1 MITKFIR
8 SKSGVAVVVLLLTF
22 ILAVSAYAQSG
33 LTFFVTGEDISAFPQ
48 VVIRLRAVE
57 LGNKAVSSLNTSTLA
72 VYENGQQV
80 SDLEITPQVDG
91 PISYVFVIDQGRLS
105 NYANYFQ
112 LSNIRQV
119 ISTLVSGGYFND
131 GHDTVMVLGRQNINT
146 DQTVTLL
153 PATKNATE
161 LTTWV
166 ANFNFD
172 RGTGA
177 TKGLLGVDDAIRKM
191 NELVPVP
198 GSQTTAVIFITR
210 YIEDPSNTVAPTSAQ
225 NTASEA
231 RRNFTSIYV
240 FQTDPNQY
248 FKETLQVL
256 ANGSDGQ
263 YAALTRNN
271 YLNAISTVYQAI
283 DAQRAYYSV
292 SYRSPVADSGGREI
306 TINTP
311 GRPSEGVFG
320 EYEITLQPPVVNITE
335 PVVNTTIRREAGI
348 SGEDNVPTFDITHI
362 RVIAKAT
369 WVDGYPRMLK
379 NAMLYVGDEL
389 EDTAELKPGMNQFE
403 FDWDLSDVTTEG
415 LNSVT
420 LEVRVEDELGLTAAD
435 TAQVNVEVVIPENLN
450 SFWSRLSPTWTAIGA
465 VVICLGGILVLGAIG
480 GGLYFYTKRSSSAG
494 ADEEADL
501 DEVMPTIF
509 AGDSPEFVL
518 ATLTVLEGPGGLI
531 GELFKISTFV
541 TTLGRDPS
549 QTDIAFYPDEASSVS
564 RVHCLIE
571 LDDDNSFRITDQD
584 SPSGTRLNGRALKP
598 DVSVVLADEDEI
610 VLGSLAH
617 RGVKLRF
624 NFPPKESDGPVLG
637 DADDRTHL
645 LGDQDLGEWEGLSEE

>member
-1 MITKFIR
+1 MAKFIR
-8 SKSGVAVVVLLLTF
+8 SKQIVLVVVLFLTF
-22 ILAVSAYAQSG
+22 LLAVSASAQSG
-33 LTFFVTGEDISAFPQ
+33 LTFFVADEDISAFPQ
-48 VVIRLRAVE
+48 VLIRLRAVE
-57 LGNKAVSSLNTSTLA
+57 LGNKVVSSLNTSTLA

-80 SDLEITPQVDG
+80 SDLEITPQDDG
-91 PISYVFVIDQGRLS
+91 AISYLFVIDQGRSS
-105 NYANYFQ
+105 NYISFQ

-119 ISTLVSGGYFND
+119 ISTLVSGGYFVD
-131 GHDTVMVLGRQNINT
+131 GRDTVMVLGRQNINT

-153 PATKNATE
+153 PATKTATE

-172 RGTGA
+172 RGSGA
-177 TKGLLGVDDAIRKM
+177 TKGLLGVEDAIRNM
-191 NELVPVP
+191 SELVPVP
-198 GSQTTAVIFITR
+198 GSQTTAIIFITR
-210 YIEDPSNTVAPTSAQ
+210 YIEDPSNSVAPTSAQ
-225 NTASEA
+225 NTAAEA
-231 RRNFTSIYV
+231 RRNYTSIYV

-248 FKETLQVL
+248 RKETLQVL
-256 ANGSDGQ
+256 ADGSDGQ
-263 YAALTRNN
+263 YAALARSSF
-271 YLNAISTVYQAI
+271 LNAVTTVYQAI

-292 SYRSPVADSGGREI
+292 SYRSPVADSGRREI
-306 TINTP
+306 TINSP

-320 EYEITLQPPVVNITE
+320 HYEITLQPPEVSISE
-335 PVVNTTIRREAGI
+335 PVANSTIRREAGI
-348 SGEDNVPTFDITHI
+348 EGEDNVPTFDITHV
-362 RVIAKAT
+362 RVVAEAT
-369 WVDGYPRMLK
+369 WADGFPRLIQSAK
-379 NAMLYVGDEL
+379 LYVLDEL
-389 EDTAELKPGMNQFE
+389 EDTADITLGLNQFE
-403 FDWDLSDVTTEG
+403 FDWDPSDITTEG

-435 TAQVNVEVVIPENLN
+435 TSQVNVEVVIPDDLN
-450 SFWSRLSPTWTAIGA
+450 SGLKLTPTVTAIGVVA
-465 VVICLGGILVLGAIG
+465 VCLVGIIAAGVIG
-480 GGLYFYTKRSSSAG
+480 GGIYLYTKQSSSEG
-494 ADEEADL
+494 TEEDDSQ

-509 AGDSPEFVL
+509 ATDSLEIVL
-518 ATLTVLEGPGGLI
+518 ATMTVLEGPSGLI

-598 DVSVVLADEDEI
+598 EISVVLADDDEI

-624 NFPPKESDGPVLG
+624 NLASEESVGPVLG

-645 LGDQDLGEWEGLSEE
+645 LGDQDLSEWEGTPEE

>member
-1 MITKFIR
+1 MAKFIR
-8 SKSGVAVVVLLLTF
+8 SKSSVTVIVLLLMF
-22 ILAVSAYAQSG
+22 ILAVSASAQSG
-33 LTFFVTGEDISAFPQ
+33 LTFFVTVEDTSAFPQ
-48 VVIRLRAVE
+48 VLIRLRAVE
-57 LGNKAVSSLNTSTLA
+57 LGNRVVSSLNTSTLA

-80 SDLEITPQVDG
+80 SDLEITPQDDG
-91 PISYVFVIDQGRLS
+91 AITYIFVIDQGRSS
-105 NYANYFQ
+105 NYTSFQ

-119 ISTLVSGGYFND
+119 ISTLVSGGYFID
-131 GHDTVMVLGRQNINT
+131 GRDTVLILGRQNINT

-153 PATKNATE
+153 PATKTATE

-177 TKGLLGVDDAIRKM
+177 TKGLLGVDDAIRNL

-198 GSQTTAVIFITR
+198 GSQTTAIIFITR
-210 YIEDPSNTVAPTSAQ
+210 YIEDPSNSVAPTSAQ
-225 NTASEA
+225 NTAAEA
-231 RRNFTSIYV
+231 RRNYTSIYV
-240 FQTDPNQY
+240 FQTDTNQY
-248 FKETLQVL
+248 RKEALQIL

-263 YAALTRNN
+263 YAGLTRNSF
-271 YLNAISTVYQAI
+271 LNAVTTVYQAI

-292 SYRSPVADSGGREI
+292 SYRSPVAESGRREI

-320 EYEITLQPPVVNITE
+320 AYEITLQPPSVNITE
-335 PVVNTTIRREAGI
+335 PVVNSTIRREAGMA
-348 SGEDNVPTFDITHI
+348 GEDNVPTFDITHI
-362 RVIAKAT
+362 RVAAEAT
-369 WVDGYPRMLK
+369 WADGFPRQIQ
-379 NAMLYVGDEL
+379 NAKLYVDDEL
-389 EDTAELKPGMNQFE
+389 EDTAEITLGLNQFE
-403 FDWDLSDVTTEG
+403 FDWDLSDITTEG
-415 LNSVT
+415 LNSIT
-420 LEVRVEDELGLTAAD
+420 LEVRVEDELGLIAAD
-435 TAQVNVEVVIPENLN
+435 TSQVNVEVIIPDNL
-450 SFWSRLSPTWTAIGA
+450 SSGLKLTSTVTAIG
-465 VVICLGGILVLGAIG
+465 VVTICLGGIIAAGVIG
-480 GGLYFYTKRSSSAG
+480 GGIYLYTKRSSSAST
-494 ADEEADL
+494 EEDAAQ

-509 AGDSPEFVL
+509 AADSPELVL
-518 ATLTVLEGPGGLI
+518 ATLTVLEGPSGLI

-541 TTLGRDPS
+541 TTLGRDPA

-564 RVHCLIE
+564 RVHCILE

-598 DVSVVLADEDEI
+598 NVSVVLANEDEI

-624 NFPPKESDGPVLG
+624 NFPPDESVGPVLG

-645 LGDQDLGEWEGLSEE
+645 LGDQDLSEWGEAPEE

>member
-1 MITKFIR
+1 MAKFIR
-8 SKSGVAVVVLLLTF
+8 SKSSVTVIVLLLMF
-22 ILAVSAYAQSG
+22 ILAVSASAQSG
-33 LTFFVTGEDISAFPQ
+33 LTFFVTVEDTSAFPQ
-48 VVIRLRAVE
+48 VLIRLRAVE
-57 LGNKAVSSLNTSTLA
+57 LGNRVVSSLNTSTLA

-80 SDLEITPQVDG
+80 SDLEITPQDDG
-91 PISYVFVIDQGRLS
+91 AITYIFVIDQGRSS
-105 NYANYFQ
+105 NYTYFQ

-119 ISTLVSGGYFND
+119 ISTLVSGGYFID
-131 GHDTVMVLGRQNINT
+131 GRDTVLILGRQNINT

-153 PATKNATE
+153 PATKTATE

-177 TKGLLGVDDAIRKM
+177 TKGLLGVDDAIRNL

-198 GSQTTAVIFITR
+198 GSQTTAIIFITR
-210 YIEDPSNTVAPTSAQ
+210 YIEDPSNSVAPTSAQ
-225 NTASEA
+225 NTAAEA
-231 RRNFTSIYV
+231 RRNYTSIYV
-240 FQTDPNQY
+240 FQTDTNQY
-248 FKETLQVL
+248 RKEALQIL

-263 YAALTRNN
+263 YAGLTRNSF
-271 YLNAISTVYQAI
+271 LNAVTTVYQAI

-292 SYRSPVADSGGREI
+292 SYRSPVAESGRREI

-320 EYEITLQPPVVNITE
+320 AYEITLQPPSVNITE
-335 PVVNTTIRREAGI
+335 PVVNSTIRREAGMA
-348 SGEDNVPTFDITHI
+348 GEDNVPTFDITHI
-362 RVIAKAT
+362 RVAAEAT
-369 WVDGYPRMLK
+369 WADGFPRQIQ
-379 NAMLYVGDEL
+379 NAKLYVDDEL
-389 EDTAELKPGMNQFE
+389 EDTAEITLGLNQFE
-403 FDWDLSDVTTEG
+403 FDWDLSDITTEG
-415 LNSVT
+415 LNSIT
-420 LEVRVEDELGLTAAD
+420 LEVRVEDELGLIAAD
-435 TAQVNVEVVIPENLN
+435 TSQVNVEVIIPDNL
-450 SFWSRLSPTWTAIGA
+450 SSGLKLTSTVTAIG
-465 VVICLGGILVLGAIG
+465 VVTICLGGIIAAGVIG
-480 GGLYFYTKRSSSAG
+480 GGIYLYTKRSSSAST
-494 ADEEADL
+494 EEDAAQ

-509 AGDSPEFVL
+509 AADSPELVL
-518 ATLTVLEGPGGLI
+518 ATLTVLEGPSGLI

-541 TTLGRDPS
+541 TTLGRDPA

-564 RVHCLIE
+564 RVHCILE

-598 DVSVVLADEDEI
+598 NVSVVLANEDEI

-624 NFPPKESDGPVLG
+624 NFPPDESVGPVLG

-645 LGDQDLGEWEGLSEE
+645 LGDQDLSEWGEAPEE

>member
-1 MITKFIR
+1 MAKFIR
-8 SKSGVAVVVLLLTF
+8 SKSSVTVIVLLLMF
-22 ILAVSAYAQSG
+22 ILAVSASAQSG
-33 LTFFVTGEDISAFPQ
+33 LTFFVTVEDTSAFPQ
-48 VVIRLRAVE
+48 VLIRLRAVE
-57 LGNKAVSSLNTSTLA
+57 LGNRVVSSLNTSTLA

-80 SDLEITPQVDG
+80 SDLEITPQDDG
-91 PISYVFVIDQGRLS
+91 AITYIFVIDQGRSS
-105 NYANYFQ
+105 NYTSFQ

-119 ISTLVSGGYFND
+119 ISTLVSGGYFID
-131 GHDTVMVLGRQNINT
+131 GRDTVLILGRQNINT

-153 PATKNATE
+153 PATKTATE

-177 TKGLLGVDDAIRKM
+177 TKGLLGVDDAIRNL

-198 GSQTTAVIFITR
+198 GSQTTAIIFITR
-210 YIEDPSNTVAPTSAQ
+210 YIEDPSNSVAPTSAQ
-225 NTASEA
+225 NTAAEA
-231 RRNFTSIYV
+231 RRNYTSIYV
-240 FQTDPNQY
+240 FQTDTNQY
-248 FKETLQVL
+248 RKEALQIL

-263 YAALTRNN
+263 YAGLTRNSF
-271 YLNAISTVYQAI
+271 LNAVTTVYQAI

-292 SYRSPVADSGGREI
+292 SYRSPVAESGRREI

-320 EYEITLQPPVVNITE
+320 AYEITLQPPSVNITE
-335 PVVNTTIRREAGI
+335 PVVNSTIRREAGMA
-348 SGEDNVPTFDITHI
+348 GEDNVPTFDITHI
-362 RVIAKAT
+362 RVAAEAT
-369 WVDGYPRMLK
+369 WADGFPRQIQ
-379 NAMLYVGDEL
+379 NAKLYVDDEL
-389 EDTAELKPGMNQFE
+389 EDTAEITLGLNQFE
-403 FDWDLSDVTTEG
+403 FDWDLSDITTEG
-415 LNSVT
+415 LNSIT
-420 LEVRVEDELGLTAAD
+420 LEVRVEDELGLIAAD
-435 TAQVNVEVVIPENLN
+435 TSQVNVEVIIPDNL
-450 SFWSRLSPTWTAIGA
+450 SSGLELTSTVTAIG
-465 VVICLGGILVLGAIG
+465 VVIICLGGIIAAGVIG
-480 GGLYFYTKRSSSAG
+480 GGIYLYTKRSSSAST
-494 ADEEADL
+494 EEDAAQ

-509 AGDSPEFVL
+509 AADSPELVL
-518 ATLTVLEGPGGLI
+518 ATLTVLEGPSGLI

-541 TTLGRDPS
+541 TTLGRDPA

-564 RVHCLIE
+564 RVHCILE

-598 DVSVVLADEDEI
+598 NVSVVLANEDEI

-624 NFPPKESDGPVLG
+624 NFPPDESVGPVLG

-645 LGDQDLGEWEGLSEE
+645 LGDQDLSEWGEAPEE

>member
-1 MITKFIR
+1 MAKFIR
-8 SKSGVAVVVLLLTF
+8 SKQIVLVVVLFLTF
-22 ILAVSAYAQSG
+22 LLAVSASAQSG
-33 LTFFVTGEDISAFPQ
+33 LTFFVADEDISAFPQ
-48 VVIRLRAVE
+48 VLIRLRAVE
-57 LGNKAVSSLNTSTLA
+57 LGNKVVSSLNTSTLA

-80 SDLEITPQVDG
+80 SDLEITPQDDG
-91 PISYVFVIDQGRLS
+91 AISYLFVIDQGRSS
-105 NYANYFQ
+105 NYISFQ

-119 ISTLVSGGYFND
+119 ISTLVSGGYFVD
-131 GHDTVMVLGRQNINT
+131 GRDTVMVLGRQNINT

-153 PATKNATE
+153 PATKTATE

-172 RGTGA
+172 RGSGA
-177 TKGLLGVDDAIRKM
+177 TKGLLGVEDAIRNM
-191 NELVPVP
+191 SELVPVP
-198 GSQTTAVIFITR
+198 GSQTTAIIFITR
-210 YIEDPSNTVAPTSAQ
+210 YIEDPSNSVAPTSAQ
-225 NTASEA
+225 NTAAEA
-231 RRNFTSIYV
+231 RRNYTSIYV

-248 FKETLQVL
+248 RKETLQVL
-256 ANGSDGQ
+256 ADGSDGQ
-263 YAALTRNN
+263 YAALARSSF
-271 YLNAISTVYQAI
+271 LNAVTTVYQAI

-292 SYRSPVADSGGREI
+292 SYRSPVADSGRREI
-306 TINTP
+306 TINSP

-320 EYEITLQPPVVNITE
+320 HYEITLQPPEVSISE
-335 PVVNTTIRREAGI
+335 PIANSTIRREAGI
-348 SGEDNVPTFDITHI
+348 EGEDNVPTFDITHV
-362 RVIAKAT
+362 RVVAEAT
-369 WVDGYPRMLK
+369 WADGFPRLIQSAK
-379 NAMLYVGDEL
+379 LYVLDEL
-389 EDTAELKPGMNQFE
+389 EDTADITLGLNQFE
-403 FDWDLSDVTTEG
+403 FDWDPSDITTEG

-435 TAQVNVEVVIPENLN
+435 TSQVNVEVVIPDDLN
-450 SFWSRLSPTWTAIGA
+450 SGLKLTPTVTAIGVVA
-465 VVICLGGILVLGAIG
+465 VCLVGIIAAGVIG
-480 GGLYFYTKRSSSAG
+480 GGIYLYTKQSSSEG
-494 ADEEADL
+494 TEEDDSQ

-509 AGDSPEFVL
+509 ATDSLEIVL
-518 ATLTVLEGPGGLI
+518 ATMTVLEGPSGLI

-598 DVSVVLADEDEI
+598 EISVVLADDDEI

-624 NFPPKESDGPVLG
+624 NLASEESVSPVLG

-645 LGDQDLGEWEGLSEE
+645 LGDQDLSEWEGTPEE

>member
-1 MITKFIR
+1 MAKFIR
-8 SKSGVAVVVLLLTF
+8 SKSSVTVIVLLLMF
-22 ILAVSAYAQSG
+22 ILAVSASAQSG
-33 LTFFVTGEDISAFPQ
+33 LTFFVTVEDTSAFPQ
-48 VVIRLRAVE
+48 VLIRLRAVE
-57 LGNKAVSSLNTSTLA
+57 LGNRVVSSLNTSTLA

-80 SDLEITPQVDG
+80 SDLEITPQDDG
-91 PISYVFVIDQGRLS
+91 AITYIFVIDQGRSS
-105 NYANYFQ
+105 NYTSFQ

-119 ISTLVSGGYFND
+119 ISTLVSGGYFID
-131 GHDTVMVLGRQNINT
+131 GRDTVLILGRQNINT

-153 PATKNATE
+153 PATKTATE

-177 TKGLLGVDDAIRKM
+177 TKGLLGVDDAIRNL

-198 GSQTTAVIFITR
+198 GSQTTAIIFITR
-210 YIEDPSNTVAPTSAQ
+210 YIEDPSNSVAPTSAQ
-225 NTASEA
+225 NTAAEA
-231 RRNFTSIYV
+231 RRNYTSIYV
-240 FQTDPNQY
+240 FQTDTNQY
-248 FKETLQVL
+248 RKEALQIL

-263 YAALTRNN
+263 YAGLTRNSF
-271 YLNAISTVYQAI
+271 LNAVTTVYQAI

-292 SYRSPVADSGGREI
+292 SYRSPVAESGRREI

-320 EYEITLQPPVVNITE
+320 AYEITLQPPSVNITE
-335 PVVNTTIRREAGI
+335 PVVNSTIRREAGMA
-348 SGEDNVPTFDITHI
+348 GEDNVPTFDITHI
-362 RVIAKAT
+362 RVAAEAT
-369 WVDGYPRMLK
+369 WADGFPRQIQ
-379 NAMLYVGDEL
+379 NAKLYVDDEL
-389 EDTAELKPGMNQFE
+389 EDTAEITLGLNQFE
-403 FDWDLSDVTTEG
+403 FDWDLSDITTEG
-415 LNSVT
+415 LNSIT
-420 LEVRVEDELGLTAAD
+420 LEVRVEDELGLIAAD
-435 TAQVNVEVVIPENLN
+435 TSQVNVEVIIPDNL
-450 SFWSRLSPTWTAIGA
+450 SSGLELTSTVTAIG
-465 VVICLGGILVLGAIG
+465 VVTICLGGIIAAGVIG
-480 GGLYFYTKRSSSAG
+480 GGIYLYTKRSSSAST
-494 ADEEADL
+494 EEDAAQ

-509 AGDSPEFVL
+509 AADSPELVL
-518 ATLTVLEGPGGLI
+518 ATLTVLEGPSGLI

-541 TTLGRDPS
+541 TTLGRDPA

-564 RVHCLIE
+564 RVHCILE

-598 DVSVVLADEDEI
+598 NVSVVLANEDEI

-624 NFPPKESDGPVLG
+624 NFPPDESVGPVLG

-645 LGDQDLGEWEGLSEE
+645 LGDQDLSEWGEAPEE

>member
-8 SKSGVAVVVLLLTF
+8 SKTGVAVVVLLLTF

-33 LTFFVTGEDISAFPQ
+33 LTFFVTGEDISAFPH
-48 VVIRLRAVE
+48 VLIRLRAIE
-57 LGNKAVSSLNTSTLA
+57 LGNKVVSSLNTSTLA

-80 SDLEITPQVDG
+80 SDLTITPQDDG
-91 PISYVFVIDQGRLS
+91 AISYVFVIDQGRLS

-248 FKETLQVL
+248 FKGTLQVL
-256 ANGSDGQ
+256 ADGSDGQ
-263 YAALTRNN
+263 YAALTRSN

-292 SYRSPVADSGGREI
+292 SYRSPVADSGEREI

-335 PVVNTTIRREAGI
+335 PVVNSTIRRE
-348 SGEDNVPTFDITHI
+348 
-362 RVIAKAT
+362 
-369 WVDGYPRMLK
+369 
-379 NAMLYVGDEL
+379 
-389 EDTAELKPGMNQFE
+389 
-403 FDWDLSDVTTEG
+403 
-415 LNSVT
+415 
-420 LEVRVEDELGLTAAD
+420 
-435 TAQVNVEVVIPENLN
+435 
-450 SFWSRLSPTWTAIGA
+450 
-465 VVICLGGILVLGAIG
+465 
-480 GGLYFYTKRSSSAG
+480 
-494 ADEEADL
+494 
-501 DEVMPTIF
+501 
-509 AGDSPEFVL
+509 
-518 ATLTVLEGPGGLI
+518 
-531 GELFKISTFV
+531 
-541 TTLGRDPS
+541 
-549 QTDIAFYPDEASSVS
+549 
-564 RVHCLIE
+564 
-571 LDDDNSFRITDQD
+571 
-584 SPSGTRLNGRALKP
+584 
-598 DVSVVLADEDEI
+598 
-610 VLGSLAH
+610 
-617 RGVKLRF
+617 
-624 NFPPKESDGPVLG
+624 
-637 DADDRTHL
+637 
-645 LGDQDLGEWEGLSEE
+645 

>member
-1 MITKFIR
+1 MAKFIR
-8 SKSGVAVVVLLLTF
+8 SKSSVTVIVLLLMF
-22 ILAVSAYAQSG
+22 ILAVSASAQSG
-33 LTFFVTGEDISAFPQ
+33 LTFFVTVEDTSAFPQ
-48 VVIRLRAVE
+48 VLIRLRAVE
-57 LGNKAVSSLNTSTLA
+57 LGNRVVSSLNTSTLA

-80 SDLEITPQVDG
+80 SDLEITPQDDG
-91 PISYVFVIDQGRLS
+91 AITYIFVIDQGRSS
-105 NYANYFQ
+105 NYTSFQ

-119 ISTLVSGGYFND
+119 ISTLVSGGYFID
-131 GHDTVMVLGRQNINT
+131 GRDTVLILGRQNINT

-153 PATKNATE
+153 PATKTATE

-177 TKGLLGVDDAIRKM
+177 TKGLLGVDDAIRNL

-198 GSQTTAVIFITR
+198 GSQTTAIIFITR
-210 YIEDPSNTVAPTSAQ
+210 YIEDPSNSVAPTSAQ
-225 NTASEA
+225 NTAAEA
-231 RRNFTSIYV
+231 RRNYTSIYV
-240 FQTDPNQY
+240 FQTDTNQY
-248 FKETLQVL
+248 RKETLQIL

-263 YAALTRNN
+263 YAGLTRNSF
-271 YLNAISTVYQAI
+271 LNAVTTVYQAI

-292 SYRSPVADSGGREI
+292 SYRSPVAESGRREI

-320 EYEITLQPPVVNITE
+320 AYEITLQPPSVNITE
-335 PVVNTTIRREAGI
+335 PVVNSTIRREAGMA
-348 SGEDNVPTFDITHI
+348 GEDNVPTFDITHI
-362 RVIAKAT
+362 RVAAEAT
-369 WVDGYPRMLK
+369 WADGFPRQIQ
-379 NAMLYVGDEL
+379 NAKLYVDDEL
-389 EDTAELKPGMNQFE
+389 EDTAEITLGLNQFE
-403 FDWDLSDVTTEG
+403 FDWDLSDITTEG
-415 LNSVT
+415 LNSIT
-420 LEVRVEDELGLTAAD
+420 LEVRVEDELGLIAAD
-435 TAQVNVEVVIPENLN
+435 TSQVNVEVIIPDNL
-450 SFWSRLSPTWTAIGA
+450 SSGLKLTSTVTAIG
-465 VVICLGGILVLGAIG
+465 VVTICLGGIIAAGVIG
-480 GGLYFYTKRSSSAG
+480 GGIYLYTKRSSSAST
-494 ADEEADL
+494 EEDAAQ

-509 AGDSPEFVL
+509 AADSPELVL
-518 ATLTVLEGPGGLI
+518 ATLTVLEGPSGLI

-541 TTLGRDPS
+541 TTLGRDPA

-564 RVHCLIE
+564 RVHCILE

-598 DVSVVLADEDEI
+598 NVSVVLANEDEI

-624 NFPPKESDGPVLG
+624 NFPPDESVGPVLG

-645 LGDQDLGEWEGLSEE
+645 LGDQDLSEWGEAPEE

>member
-1 MITKFIR
+1 MAKFIR
-8 SKSGVAVVVLLLTF
+8 SKSSVTVIVLLLMF
-22 ILAVSAYAQSG
+22 ILAVSASAQSG
-33 LTFFVTGEDISAFPQ
+33 LTFFVTVEDTSAFPQ
-48 VVIRLRAVE
+48 VLIRLRAVE
-57 LGNKAVSSLNTSTLA
+57 LGNRVVSSLNTSTLA

-80 SDLEITPQVDG
+80 SDLEITPQDDG
-91 PISYVFVIDQGRLS
+91 AITYIFVIDQGRSS
-105 NYANYFQ
+105 NYTSFQ

-119 ISTLVSGGYFND
+119 ISTLVSGGYFID
-131 GHDTVMVLGRQNINT
+131 GRDTVLILGRQNINT

-153 PATKNATE
+153 PATKTATE

-177 TKGLLGVDDAIRKM
+177 TKGLLGVDGAIRNL

-198 GSQTTAVIFITR
+198 GSQTTAIIFITR
-210 YIEDPSNTVAPTSAQ
+210 YIEDPSNSVAPTSAQ
-225 NTASEA
+225 NTAAEA
-231 RRNFTSIYV
+231 RRNYTSIYV
-240 FQTDPNQY
+240 FQTDTNQY
-248 FKETLQVL
+248 RKETLQIL

-263 YAALTRNN
+263 YAGLTRNSF
-271 YLNAISTVYQAI
+271 LNAVTTVYQAI

-292 SYRSPVADSGGREI
+292 SYRSPVAESGRREI

-320 EYEITLQPPVVNITE
+320 AYEITLQPPSVNITE
-335 PVVNTTIRREAGI
+335 PVVNSTIRREAGMA
-348 SGEDNVPTFDITHI
+348 GEDNVPTFDITHI
-362 RVIAKAT
+362 RVAAEAT
-369 WVDGYPRMLK
+369 WADGFPRQIQ
-379 NAMLYVGDEL
+379 NAKLYVDDEL
-389 EDTAELKPGMNQFE
+389 EDTAEITLGLNQFE
-403 FDWDLSDVTTEG
+403 FDWDLSDITTEG
-415 LNSVT
+415 LNSIT
-420 LEVRVEDELGLTAAD
+420 LEVRVEDELGLIAAD
-435 TAQVNVEVVIPENLN
+435 TSQVNVEVIIPDNL
-450 SFWSRLSPTWTAIGA
+450 SSGLELTSTVTAIG
-465 VVICLGGILVLGAIG
+465 VVIICLGGIIAAGVIG
-480 GGLYFYTKRSSSAG
+480 GGIYLYTKRSSSAST
-494 ADEEADL
+494 EEDAAQ

-509 AGDSPEFVL
+509 AADSPELVL
-518 ATLTVLEGPGGLI
+518 ATLTVLEGPSGLI

-541 TTLGRDPS
+541 TTLGRDPA

-564 RVHCLIE
+564 RVHCILE

-598 DVSVVLADEDEI
+598 NVSVVLANEDEI

-624 NFPPKESDGPVLG
+624 NFPPDESVGPVLG

-645 LGDQDLGEWEGLSEE
+645 LGDQDLSEWGEAPEE

>member
-1 MITKFIR
+1 MAKFIR
-8 SKSGVAVVVLLLTF
+8 SKQIVLVVVLFLTF
-22 ILAVSAYAQSG
+22 LLAVSVSAQSG
-33 LTFFVTGEDISAFPQ
+33 LTFFVADEDISAFPQ
-48 VVIRLRAVE
+48 VLIRLRAVE
-57 LGNKAVSSLNTSTLA
+57 LGNKVVSSLNTSTLA

-80 SDLEITPQVDG
+80 SDLEITPQDDG
-91 PISYVFVIDQGRLS
+91 AISYLFVIDQGRSS
-105 NYANYFQ
+105 NYISFQ

-119 ISTLVSGGYFND
+119 ISTLVSGGYFVD
-131 GHDTVMVLGRQNINT
+131 GRDTVMVLGRQNINT

-153 PATKNATE
+153 PATKTATE

-172 RGTGA
+172 RGSGA
-177 TKGLLGVDDAIRKM
+177 TKGLLGVEDAIRNM
-191 NELVPVP
+191 SELVPVP
-198 GSQTTAVIFITR
+198 GSQTTAIIFITR
-210 YIEDPSNTVAPTSAQ
+210 YIEDPSNSVAPTSAQ
-225 NTASEA
+225 NTAAEA
-231 RRNFTSIYV
+231 RRNYTSIYV

-248 FKETLQVL
+248 RKETLQVL
-256 ANGSDGQ
+256 ADGSDGQ
-263 YAALTRNN
+263 YAALARSSF
-271 YLNAISTVYQAI
+271 LNAVTTVYQAI

-292 SYRSPVADSGGREI
+292 SYRSPVADSGRREI
-306 TINTP
+306 TINSP

-320 EYEITLQPPVVNITE
+320 HYEITLQPPEVSISE
-335 PVVNTTIRREAGI
+335 PVANSTIRREAGI
-348 SGEDNVPTFDITHI
+348 EGEDNVPTFDITHV
-362 RVIAKAT
+362 RVVAEAT
-369 WVDGYPRMLK
+369 WADGFPRLIQSAK
-379 NAMLYVGDEL
+379 LYVLDEL
-389 EDTAELKPGMNQFE
+389 EDTADITLGLNQFE
-403 FDWDLSDVTTEG
+403 FDWDPSDITTEG

-435 TAQVNVEVVIPENLN
+435 TSQVNVEVVIPDDLN
-450 SFWSRLSPTWTAIGA
+450 SGLKLTPTVTAIGVVA
-465 VVICLGGILVLGAIG
+465 VCLVGIIAAGVIG
-480 GGLYFYTKRSSSAG
+480 GGIYLYTKQSSSEG
-494 ADEEADL
+494 TEEDDSQ

-509 AGDSPEFVL
+509 ATDSLEIVL
-518 ATLTVLEGPGGLI
+518 ATMTVLEGPSGLI

-598 DVSVVLADEDEI
+598 EISVVLADDDEI

-624 NFPPKESDGPVLG
+624 NLASEESVGPVLG

-645 LGDQDLGEWEGLSEE
+645 LGDQDLSEWEGTPEE

>member
-1 MITKFIR
+1 MAKFIR
-8 SKSGVAVVVLLLTF
+8 SKSSVTVIVLLLMF
-22 ILAVSAYAQSG
+22 ILAVSASAQSG
-33 LTFFVTGEDISAFPQ
+33 LTFFVTVEDTSAFPQ
-48 VVIRLRAVE
+48 VLIRLRAVE
-57 LGNKAVSSLNTSTLA
+57 LGNRVVSSLNTSTLA

-80 SDLEITPQVDG
+80 SDLEITPQDDG
-91 PISYVFVIDQGRLS
+91 AITYIFVIDQGRSS
-105 NYANYFQ
+105 NYTYFQ

-119 ISTLVSGGYFND
+119 ISTLVSGGYFID
-131 GHDTVMVLGRQNINT
+131 GRDTVLVLGRQNINT

-153 PATKNATE
+153 PATKTATE

-177 TKGLLGVDDAIRKM
+177 TKGLLGVDDAIRNL

-198 GSQTTAVIFITR
+198 GSQTTAIIFITR
-210 YIEDPSNTVAPTSAQ
+210 YIEDPSNSVAPTSAQ
-225 NTASEA
+225 NTAAEA
-231 RRNFTSIYV
+231 RRNYTSIYV
-240 FQTDPNQY
+240 FQTDTNQY
-248 FKETLQVL
+248 RKETLQIL

-263 YAALTRNN
+263 YAGLTRNSF
-271 YLNAISTVYQAI
+271 LNAVTTVYQAI

-292 SYRSPVADSGGREI
+292 SYRSPVAESGRREI

-320 EYEITLQPPVVNITE
+320 TYEITLQPPSVNITE
-335 PVVNTTIRREAGI
+335 PVVNSTIRREAGMA
-348 SGEDNVPTFDITHI
+348 GEDNVPTFDITHI
-362 RVIAKAT
+362 RVAAEAT
-369 WVDGYPRMLK
+369 WADGFPRQIQ
-379 NAMLYVGDEL
+379 NAKLYVDDEL
-389 EDTAELKPGMNQFE
+389 EDTAEITLGLNQFE
-403 FDWDLSDVTTEG
+403 FDWDLSDITTEG
-415 LNSVT
+415 LNSIT
-420 LEVRVEDELGLTAAD
+420 LEVRVEDELGLIAAD
-435 TAQVNVEVVIPENLN
+435 TSQVNVEVIIPDNL
-450 SFWSRLSPTWTAIGA
+450 SSGLKLTSTVTAIG
-465 VVICLGGILVLGAIG
+465 VVTICLGGIIAAGVIG
-480 GGLYFYTKRSSSAG
+480 GGIYLYTKRSSSAST
-494 ADEEADL
+494 EEDAAQ

-509 AGDSPEFVL
+509 AADSPELVL
-518 ATLTVLEGPGGLI
+518 ATLTVLEGPSGLI

-541 TTLGRDPS
+541 TTLGRDPA

-564 RVHCLIE
+564 RVHCILE

-598 DVSVVLADEDEI
+598 NVSVVLANEDEI

-624 NFPPKESDGPVLG
+624 NFPPDESVGPVLG

-645 LGDQDLGEWEGLSEE
+645 LGDQDLSEWGEAPEE

>member
-1 MITKFIR
+1 M
-8 SKSGVAVVVLLLTF
+8 F
-22 ILAVSAYAQSG
+22 ILAVSASAQSG
-33 LTFFVTGEDISAFPQ
+33 LTFFVTVEDTSAFPQ
-48 VVIRLRAVE
+48 VLIRLRAVE
-57 LGNKAVSSLNTSTLA
+57 LGNRVVSSLNTSTLA

-80 SDLEITPQVDG
+80 SDLEITPQDDG
-91 PISYVFVIDQGRLS
+91 AITYIFVIDQGRSS
-105 NYANYFQ
+105 NYTSFQ

-119 ISTLVSGGYFND
+119 ISTLVSGGYFID
-131 GHDTVMVLGRQNINT
+131 GRDTVLILGRQNINT

-153 PATKNATE
+153 PATKTATE

-177 TKGLLGVDDAIRKM
+177 TKGLLGVDDAIRNL

-198 GSQTTAVIFITR
+198 GSQTTAIIFITR
-210 YIEDPSNTVAPTSAQ
+210 YIEDPSNSVAPTSAQ
-225 NTASEA
+225 NTAAEA
-231 RRNFTSIYV
+231 RRNYTSIYV
-240 FQTDPNQY
+240 FQTDTNQY
-248 FKETLQVL
+248 RKEALQIL

-263 YAALTRNN
+263 YAGLTRNSF
-271 YLNAISTVYQAI
+271 LNAVTTVYQAI

-292 SYRSPVADSGGREI
+292 SYRSPVAESGRREI

-320 EYEITLQPPVVNITE
+320 AYEITLQPPSVNITE
-335 PVVNTTIRREAGI
+335 PVVNSTIRREAGMA
-348 SGEDNVPTFDITHI
+348 GEDNVPTFDITHI
-362 RVIAKAT
+362 RVAAEAT
-369 WVDGYPRMLK
+369 WADGFPRQIQ
-379 NAMLYVGDEL
+379 NAKLYVDDEL
-389 EDTAELKPGMNQFE
+389 EDTAEITLGLNQFE
-403 FDWDLSDVTTEG
+403 FDWDLSDITTEG
-415 LNSVT
+415 LNSIT
-420 LEVRVEDELGLTAAD
+420 LEVRVEDELGLIAAD
-435 TAQVNVEVVIPENLN
+435 TSQVNVEVIIPDNL
-450 SFWSRLSPTWTAIGA
+450 SSGLKLTSTVTAIG
-465 VVICLGGILVLGAIG
+465 VVIICLGGIIAAGVIG
-480 GGLYFYTKRSSSAG
+480 GGIYLYTKRSSSAST
-494 ADEEADL
+494 EEDAAQ

-509 AGDSPEFVL
+509 AADSPELVL
-518 ATLTVLEGPGGLI
+518 ATLTVLEGPSGLI

-541 TTLGRDPS
+541 TTLGRDPA

-564 RVHCLIE
+564 RVHCILE

-598 DVSVVLADEDEI
+598 NVSVVLANEDEI

-624 NFPPKESDGPVLG
+624 NFPPDESVGPVLG

-645 LGDQDLGEWEGLSEE
+645 LGDQDLSEWGEAPEE

>member
-1 MITKFIR
+1 MAKFIR
-8 SKSGVAVVVLLLTF
+8 SKSSVTVIVLLLMF
-22 ILAVSAYAQSG
+22 ILAVSASAQSG
-33 LTFFVTGEDISAFPQ
+33 LTFFVTVEDTSAFPQ
-48 VVIRLRAVE
+48 VLIRLRAVE
-57 LGNKAVSSLNTSTLA
+57 LGNRVVSSLNTSTLA

-80 SDLEITPQVDG
+80 SDLEITPQDDG
-91 PISYVFVIDQGRLS
+91 AITYIFVIDQGRSS
-105 NYANYFQ
+105 NYTYFQ

-119 ISTLVSGGYFND
+119 ISTLVSGGYFID
-131 GHDTVMVLGRQNINT
+131 GRDTVLVLGRQNINT

-153 PATKNATE
+153 PATKTATE

-177 TKGLLGVDDAIRKM
+177 TKGLLGVDDAIRNL

-198 GSQTTAVIFITR
+198 GSQTTAIIFITR
-210 YIEDPSNTVAPTSAQ
+210 YIEDPSNSVAPTSAQ
-225 NTASEA
+225 NTAAEA
-231 RRNFTSIYV
+231 RRNYTSIYV
-240 FQTDPNQY
+240 FQTDTNQY
-248 FKETLQVL
+248 RKETLQIL

-263 YAALTRNN
+263 YAGLTRNSF
-271 YLNAISTVYQAI
+271 LNAVTTVYQAI

-292 SYRSPVADSGGREI
+292 SYRSPVAESGRREI

-320 EYEITLQPPVVNITE
+320 AYEITLQPPSVNITE
-335 PVVNTTIRREAGI
+335 PVVNSTIRREAGMA
-348 SGEDNVPTFDITHI
+348 GEDNVPTFDITHI
-362 RVIAKAT
+362 RVAAEAT
-369 WVDGYPRMLK
+369 WADGFPRQIQ
-379 NAMLYVGDEL
+379 NAKLYVDDEL
-389 EDTAELKPGMNQFE
+389 EDTAEITLGLNQFE
-403 FDWDLSDVTTEG
+403 FDWDLSDITTEG
-415 LNSVT
+415 LNSIT
-420 LEVRVEDELGLTAAD
+420 LEVRVEDELGLIAAD
-435 TAQVNVEVVIPENLN
+435 TSQVNVEVIIPDNL
-450 SFWSRLSPTWTAIGA
+450 SSGLELTSTVTAIG
-465 VVICLGGILVLGAIG
+465 VVIICLGGIIAAGVIG
-480 GGLYFYTKRSSSAG
+480 GGIYLYTKRSSSAST
-494 ADEEADL
+494 EEDAAQ

-509 AGDSPEFVL
+509 AADSPELVL
-518 ATLTVLEGPGGLI
+518 ATLTVLEGPSGLI

-541 TTLGRDPS
+541 TTLGRDPA

-564 RVHCLIE
+564 RVHCILE

-598 DVSVVLADEDEI
+598 NVSVVLANEDEI

-624 NFPPKESDGPVLG
+624 NFPPDESVGPVLG

-645 LGDQDLGEWEGLSEE
+645 LGDQDLSEWGEAPEE

>member
-1 MITKFIR
+1 MAKFIR
-8 SKSGVAVVVLLLTF
+8 SKQIVLVVVLFLTF
-22 ILAVSAYAQSG
+22 LLAVSASAQSG
-33 LTFFVTGEDISAFPQ
+33 LTFFVADEDISAFPQ
-48 VVIRLRAVE
+48 VLIRLRAVE
-57 LGNKAVSSLNTSTLA
+57 LGNKVVSSLNTSTLA

-80 SDLEITPQVDG
+80 SDLEITPQDDG
-91 PISYVFVIDQGRLS
+91 AISYLFVIDQGRSS
-105 NYANYFQ
+105 NYISFQ

-119 ISTLVSGGYFND
+119 ISTLVSGGYFVD
-131 GHDTVMVLGRQNINT
+131 GRDTVMVLGRQNINT

-153 PATKNATE
+153 PATKTATE

-172 RGTGA
+172 RGSGA
-177 TKGLLGVDDAIRKM
+177 TKGLLGVEDAIRNM
-191 NELVPVP
+191 SELVPVP
-198 GSQTTAVIFITR
+198 GSQTTAIIFITR
-210 YIEDPSNTVAPTSAQ
+210 YIEDPSNSVAPTSAQ
-225 NTASEA
+225 NTAAEA
-231 RRNFTSIYV
+231 RRNYTSIYV

-248 FKETLQVL
+248 RKETLQVL
-256 ANGSDGQ
+256 ADGSDGQ
-263 YAALTRNN
+263 YAALARSSF
-271 YLNAISTVYQAI
+271 LNAVTTVYQAI

-292 SYRSPVADSGGREI
+292 SYRSPVADSGRREI
-306 TINTP
+306 TINSP

-320 EYEITLQPPVVNITE
+320 HYEITLQPPEVSISE
-335 PVVNTTIRREAGI
+335 PIANSTIRREAGI
-348 SGEDNVPTFDITHI
+348 EGEDNVPTFDITHV
-362 RVIAKAT
+362 RVVAEAT
-369 WVDGYPRMLK
+369 WADGFPRLIQSAK
-379 NAMLYVGDEL
+379 LYVLDEL
-389 EDTAELKPGMNQFE
+389 EDTADITLGLNQFE
-403 FDWDLSDVTTEG
+403 FDWDPSDITTEG

-435 TAQVNVEVVIPENLN
+435 TSQVNVEVVIPDDLN
-450 SFWSRLSPTWTAIGA
+450 SGLKLTPTVTAIGVVA
-465 VVICLGGILVLGAIG
+465 VCLVGIIAAGVIG
-480 GGLYFYTKRSSSAG
+480 GGIYLYTKQSSSEG
-494 ADEEADL
+494 TEEDDSQ

-509 AGDSPEFVL
+509 ATDSLEIVL
-518 ATLTVLEGPGGLI
+518 ATMTVLEGPSGLI

-598 DVSVVLADEDEI
+598 EISVVLADDDEI

-624 NFPPKESDGPVLG
+624 NLASEESVGPVLG

-645 LGDQDLGEWEGLSEE
+645 LGDQDLSEWEGTPEE

>member
-1 MITKFIR
+1 MAKFIR
-8 SKSGVAVVVLLLTF
+8 SKSSVTVIVLLLMF
-22 ILAVSAYAQSG
+22 ILAVSASAQSG
-33 LTFFVTGEDISAFPQ
+33 LTFFVTVEDTSAFPQ
-48 VVIRLRAVE
+48 VLIRLRAVE
-57 LGNKAVSSLNTSTLA
+57 LGNRVVSSLNTSTLA

-80 SDLEITPQVDG
+80 SDLEITPQDDG
-91 PISYVFVIDQGRLS
+91 AITYIFVIDQGRSS
-105 NYANYFQ
+105 NYTSFQ

-119 ISTLVSGGYFND
+119 ISTLVSGGYFID
-131 GHDTVMVLGRQNINT
+131 GRDTVLVLGRQNINT

-153 PATKNATE
+153 PATKTATE

-177 TKGLLGVDDAIRKM
+177 TKGLLGVDDAIRNL

-198 GSQTTAVIFITR
+198 GSQTTAIIFITR
-210 YIEDPSNTVAPTSAQ
+210 YIEDPSNSVAPTSAQ
-225 NTASEA
+225 NTAAEA
-231 RRNFTSIYV
+231 RRNYTSIYV
-240 FQTDPNQY
+240 FQTDTNQY
-248 FKETLQVL
+248 RKETLQIL

-263 YAALTRNN
+263 YAGLTRNSF
-271 YLNAISTVYQAI
+271 LNAVTTVYQAI

-292 SYRSPVADSGGREI
+292 SYRSPVAESGRREI

-320 EYEITLQPPVVNITE
+320 AYEITLQPPSVNITE
-335 PVVNTTIRREAGI
+335 PVVNSTIRREAGMA
-348 SGEDNVPTFDITHI
+348 GEDNVPTFDITHI
-362 RVIAKAT
+362 RVAAEAT
-369 WVDGYPRMLK
+369 WADGFPRQIQ
-379 NAMLYVGDEL
+379 NAKLYVDDEL
-389 EDTAELKPGMNQFE
+389 EDTAEITLGLNQFE
-403 FDWDLSDVTTEG
+403 FDWDLSDITTEG
-415 LNSVT
+415 LNSIT
-420 LEVRVEDELGLTAAD
+420 LEVRVEDELGLIAAD
-435 TAQVNVEVVIPENLN
+435 TSQVNVEVIIPDNL
-450 SFWSRLSPTWTAIGA
+450 SSGLELTSTVTAIG
-465 VVICLGGILVLGAIG
+465 VVIICLGGIIAAGVIG
-480 GGLYFYTKRSSSAG
+480 GGIYLYTKRSSSAST
-494 ADEEADL
+494 EEDAAQ

-509 AGDSPEFVL
+509 AADSPELVL
-518 ATLTVLEGPGGLI
+518 ATLTVLEGPSGLI

-541 TTLGRDPS
+541 TTLGRDPA

-564 RVHCLIE
+564 RVHCILE

-598 DVSVVLADEDEI
+598 NVSVVLANEDEI

-624 NFPPKESDGPVLG
+624 NFPPDESVGPVLG

-645 LGDQDLGEWEGLSEE
+645 LGDQDLSEWGEAPEE

>member
-1 MITKFIR
+1 MMAKFIR
-8 SKSGVAVVVLLLTF
+8 SKPGVAVVVLLLSF

-33 LTFFVTGEDISAFPQ
+33 LTFFVTGEDFSAFPQ
-48 VVIRLRAVE
+48 VLIQLRAVE

-91 PISYVFVIDQGRLS
+91 AISYVFVIDQGRLS
-105 NYANYFQ
+105 NYINFQ

-119 ISTLVSGGYFND
+119 ISTLVSGGYFED
-131 GHDTVMVLGRQNINT
+131 GRDTVMVLGRQNINT

-153 PATKNATE
+153 PATKTATD

-172 RGTGA
+172 RGTSA
-177 TKGLLGVDDAIRKM
+177 TKGLLGIDDAIREM

-198 GSQTTAVIFITR
+198 GSQTTAIIFITR

-231 RRNFTSIYV
+231 RRNYTSIYV

-248 FKETLQVL
+248 FKGTLQIL
-256 ANGSDGQ
+256 ADGSDGQ
-263 YAALTRNN
+263 YAALTRSN
-271 YLNAISTVYQAI
+271 YLNAISTAYQAI

-292 SYRSPVADSGGREI
+292 SYRSPVADSGRREI

-311 GRPSEGVFG
+311 GRPSEGAFG
-320 EYEITLQPPVVNITE
+320 EYEITLQPPEVNITE
-335 PVVNTTIRREAGI
+335 PVENSTIRREAGI
-348 SGEDNVPTFDITHI
+348 AGEDNVPTFDITHM
-362 RVIAKAT
+362 RVVAEAT
-369 WVDGYPRMLK
+369 WADGYPRLLK
-379 NAMLYVGDEL
+379 NAMLYVQDEL
-389 EDTAELKPGMNQFE
+389 EDTAELTPGTDQFE
-403 FDWDLSDVTTEG
+403 FDWDLSDITTEG

-420 LEVRVEDELGLTAAD
+420 LEVRVEDELGLVAAE
-435 TAQVNVEVVIPENLN
+435 TTQINVEVVIPDNL
-450 SFWSRLSPTWTAIGA
+450 SSLGSRLTSTLTAVGA
-465 VVICLGGILVLGAIG
+465 VVFCLGGIIVLGVIG
-480 GGLYFYTKRSSSAG
+480 GGLYFYTKRSAAG
-494 ADEEADL
+494 TADQADL

-509 AGDSPEFVL
+509 AGESPELVM
-518 ATLTVLEGPGGLI
+518 ATLSVLEGPSGLI
-531 GELFKISTFV
+531 GEFFKISSIF

-549 QTDIAFYPDEASSVS
+549 QTNIAFYSDEASSIS
-564 RVHCLIE
+564 RVHCSIE
-571 LDDDNSFRITDQD
+571 LDDENTFRITDQN
-584 SPSGTRLNGRALKP
+584 SQSGTRLNGRVLKP
-598 DVSVVLADEDEI
+598 DVSVELADNDEI

-624 NFPPKESDGPVLG
+624 NFAPEESIGPVLG

-645 LGDQDLGEWEGLSEE
+645 LRDQDLGEWEGTSEE